1 MEIFLRNLFI
11 IIVVSTFFT
20 ILLLQISLINHVK
33 TTPSNINAT
42 DSLNEFFEIHAKISA
57 QQNVSLR
64 KIFFCQP
71 SNGGYGNR
79 MYTFISS
86 TLAAILLDCQL
97 VLNWRNKATL
107 YIDPPLNLF
116 DKLNFSSDSNTSNQT
131 YILPR
136 PLYLYRPIKDM
147 RYLIEEAYFIPT
159 NYTRYYFNHGWP
171 LFTEMS
177 ANMIYYDKFRLYKLA
192 RDETLDRAF
201 IALKNYRNYS
211 NEQLQSRVLNV
222 AFEIGGNIL
231 NRIWKPNQDITNEV
245 NYYMDKWFKNNYVI
259 GIQMRAGDSRYI
271 DEAKDHLKF
280 INCALDIEQDYMLNS
295 KRTDIAFKWF
305 IATDSKRIRKF
316 LFEHYREKS
325 FTSNGTLGHTD
336 SGGIGFRRAVL
347 DVELLSKC
355 DEVIV
360 TSGSTFGWL
369 AAMKMLKMP
378 FYIKGRTSKMEKCLR
393 AELGITPSNLFGYSV
408 F

>member
-1 MEIFLRNLFI
+1 M
-11 IIVVSTFFT
+11 
-20 ILLLQISLINHVK
+20 
-33 TTPSNINAT
+33 PSIKSNT
-42 DSLNEFFEIHAKISA
+42 SDSLEKFFEIHANISA
-57 QQNVSLR
+57 EKNVSLR

-97 VLNWRNKATL
+97 VLNWRNKANL

-116 DKLNFSSDSNTSNQT
+116 DKLNFSSNFNSSNQT
-131 YILPR
+131 YIFPR
-136 PLYLYRPIKDM
+136 PLYLFRPIKNM

-159 NYTRYYFNHGWP
+159 NYTQYYFNHGWP
-171 LFTEMS
+171 LFTEIS
-177 ANMIYYDKFRLYKLA
+177 ANILYYDKFRFYKLA
-192 RDETLDRAF
+192 RDKTLDRAF
-201 IALKNYRNYS
+201 RALENYKNFS
-211 NEQLQSRVLNV
+211 NAELQERVLNV

-231 NRIWKPNQDITNEV
+231 NRIWRPNQDIKNEV
-245 NYYMDKWFKNNYVI
+245 NYYMDKRFKNNYVI
-259 GIQMRAGDSRYI
+259 GIQMRAGDSGYI

-280 INCALDIEQDYMLNS
+280 INCALDIEKDYIIKS
-295 KRTDIAFKWF
+295 KKRDISFKWF
-305 IATDSKRIRKF
+305 IATDSNKIRKF
-316 LFEHYREKS
+316 LFDNYRNKS

-355 DEVIV
+355 DEIIV
-360 TSGSTFGWL
+360 TAGSTFGWL

-393 AELGITPSNLFGYSV
+393 AELSITPSNLLGYSV